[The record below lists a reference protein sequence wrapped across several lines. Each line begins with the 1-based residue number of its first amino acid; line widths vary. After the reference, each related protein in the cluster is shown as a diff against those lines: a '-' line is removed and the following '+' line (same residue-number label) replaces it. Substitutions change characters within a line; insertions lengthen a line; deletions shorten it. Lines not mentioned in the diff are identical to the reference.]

1 MTFIPP
7 PRVLVVDDYLE
18 NARVLAHLLRI
29 FGFEALLAH
38 DGESAVAR
46 AAEVVPDAVLL
57 DLSLPDIS
65 GYEVARRLRA
75 DHATRNTLIVAITGF
90 TPDDAPQ
97 TDDANPFDHHLVKP
111 VDPSM
116 LRDLL
121 WNAFSEAAA
130 PAP

>member
-1 MTFIPP
+1 MTYAPV

-18 NARVLAHLLRI
+18 NARVLAYLLRI
-29 FGFEALLAH
+29 FGFDTFLAH
-38 DGESAVAR
+38 DGESAIAQ

-57 DLSLPDIS
+57 DLSLPDMS

-75 DHATRNTLIVAITGF
+75 SHATRDTLIVAITGF
-90 TPDDAPQ
+90 TPDEAPHP
-97 TDDANPFDHHLVKP
+97 DDVNPFDHHLVKP
-111 VDPSM
+111 VDPSI

-121 WNAFSEAAA
+121 RNAFSEAAA

>member
-1 MTFIPP
+1 MTYAPA

-29 FGFEALLAH
+29 FGFEAFLAH

-75 DHATRNTLIVAITGF
+75 DHATRDTLIVAITGF
-90 TPDDAPQ
+90 TPEDAR
-97 TDDANPFDHHLVKP
+97 TDDPNPFDHHLVKP

-121 WNAFSEAAA
+121 WNAFSEAAT